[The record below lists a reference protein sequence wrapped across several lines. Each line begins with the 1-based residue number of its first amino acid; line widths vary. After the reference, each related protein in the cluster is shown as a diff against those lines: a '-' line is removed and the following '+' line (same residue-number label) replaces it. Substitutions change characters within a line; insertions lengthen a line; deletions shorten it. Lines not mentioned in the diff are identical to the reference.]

1 MYIGRI
7 ENIIPNF
14 IVMLFGKYI
23 RVIFVLISGLIVRQ
37 FFNVHDFHRV
47 RDPPK
52 EVVVRLRAR
61 FGNHLFQL
69 TSAMGI
75 ARHHN
80 ASLCFIRS
88 HFQTTSVDSLF
99 HSPPFRACSLS
110 TKLMYYTSRL
120 DTFREDG
127 HCMFSMP
134 KAYTSTLVV
143 GQYLQ
148 SYKYFE
154 NIDVVSLYHIKAQYA
169 LQAENIIQNSI
180 QEQRD
185 VQTIGIHVRRTDQLT
200 AGFLNVPPAAYFIDA
215 MEYFVQKYKHVHFF
229 VLSDDITWCKRQ
241 DMFTLQNN
249 VSFVETKSMMVDFTV
264 LAKCMHV
271 VISVGTFGWW
281 GAFLGP
287 HSHGGEVVYYNDEFN
302 MQHKLNIGT
311 VVSEDYYP
319 PTWKCM
325 AVSLLE

>member
-1 MYIGRI
+1 
-7 ENIIPNF
+7 
-14 IVMLFGKYI
+14 MLFEKHN
-23 RVIFVLISGLIVRQ
+23 RLLLVLIFGLIVRQ
-37 FFNVHDFHRV
+37 LFHVRDFHRV

-52 EVVVRLRAR
+52 EIVVRLRAR

-88 HFQTTSVDSLF
+88 HFQTTSVESLF
-99 HSPPFRACSLS
+99 QNPPFRACSLS
-110 TKLMYYTSRL
+110 TTLMYYAYRL

-127 HCMFSMP
+127 HCMFNMP
-134 KAYTSTLVV
+134 EEYKSTFVV

-154 NIDVVSLYHIKAQYA
+154 KVDVVSLYHFKARYALKAQ
-169 LQAENIIQNSI
+169 NIIQNSI
-180 QEQRD
+180 QGQTD
-185 VQTIGIHVRRTDQLT
+185 VHTVGIHVRRTDQLT
-200 AGFLNVPPAAYFIDA
+200 AGFLNVPPAAYFVDA
-215 MEYFVQKYKHVHFF
+215 MEYFVQKYTRVHFF

-241 DMFTLQNN
+241 DIFTVLNN
-249 VSFVETKSMMVDFTV
+249 VSFVETESMLVDFTV
-264 LAKCMHV
+264 LVECMHV
-271 VISVGTFGWW
+271 IISVGTFGWW

-287 HSHGGEVVYYNDEFN
+287 HFHGGEVVYYKDEFN

-311 VVSEDYYP
+311 VVSQDYYP
-319 PTWKCM
+319 PTWKSM
-325 AVSLLE
+325 AVSPSE